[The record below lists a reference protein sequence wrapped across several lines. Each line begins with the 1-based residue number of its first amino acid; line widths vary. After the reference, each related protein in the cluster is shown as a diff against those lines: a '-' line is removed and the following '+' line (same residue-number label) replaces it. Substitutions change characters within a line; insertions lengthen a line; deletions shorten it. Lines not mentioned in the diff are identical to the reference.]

1 LTFALMGQA
10 ILVGLNL
17 AATYAT
23 MALGL
28 TLMFG
33 MLGVVNLAHGVLYM
47 LGAYGIYYLYGMLG
61 LNFYIAL
68 VATMVTLGF
77 FGLFMERAFY
87 RPVGGQF
94 EPFITISLAL
104 LVLLE
109 TGANLT
115 FGYQAK
121 GVTAPVAG
129 ITNVLGVGISNYRLL
144 TIFIT
149 ALLIGAL
156 YYLIYRTRIGLYMR
170 AVEEDK
176 VAAAIQGVNVNQVNA
191 IVFLLSVALAGAS
204 GALIAPLYTI
214 FPFMGTTPM
223 LKAFAVIILG
233 GMGNIIGAI
242 LGAIVIGLAD
252 SLLAVSIG
260 PDMAYIVTWAVIIA
274 ILIFRPKGL
283 LGAY

>member
-1 LTFALMGQA
+1 MGQA

>member
-1 LTFALMGQA
+1 MGQA

-176 VAAAIQGVNVNQVNA
+176 VAAAI
-191 IVFLLSVALAGAS
+191 VFLLSVALAGAS